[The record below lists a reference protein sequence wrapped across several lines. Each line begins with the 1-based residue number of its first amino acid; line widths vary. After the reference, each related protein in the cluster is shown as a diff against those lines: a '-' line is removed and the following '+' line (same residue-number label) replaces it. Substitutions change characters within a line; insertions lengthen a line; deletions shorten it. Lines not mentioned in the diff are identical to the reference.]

1 MSKTWETELLN
12 ELVESLSEGAEDI
25 GIEDINGNDVLV
37 MEYDSENGVED
48 CNIMVNHINED
59 STEINVMVTLRSGLG
74 EKSVNDVLSLLP
86 YLNEYLTVGNF
97 GITVQDGYFYFNTT
111 QEIDE
116 DMDRDKLLKMIGT
129 VLDIAVNTSEE
140 AMEMIAPV
148 LDGERPAAE
157 LMNEDTAIIQ
167 F

>member
-12 ELVESLSEGAEDI
+12 ELVEALADSADDI

-37 MEYDSENGVED
+37 LEYDSENGIED
-48 CNIMVNHINED
+48 CNIMVQHINDD
-59 STEINVMVTLRSGLG
+59 STEINVMITLRSGLS
-74 EKSVNDVLSLLP
+74 EENCNNVLALLP
-86 YLNEYLTVGNF
+86 YLNEYLAVGNF
-97 GITVQDGYFYFNTT
+97 GITLQDGYFYFSAT

-140 AMEMIAPV
+140 AMEMIVPV